1 MTTANIPVYGH
12 IALYIK
18 YYMSVLKGLY
28 TNMLKIH
35 LFSVFTIKTPRAL
48 AAVAPLDL
56 LISKTLTHLL

>member
-1 MTTANIPVYGH
+1 MKTANIPVYGH

-18 YYMSVLKGLY
+18 YYMSVLKRLY
-28 TNMLKIH
+28 TNMLKIQ
-35 LFSVFTIKTPRAL
+35 FSVFIIKTPQAL